1 MSIGGCYILVK
12 KDELENALSLS
23 NNLNAFVKDKEH
35 FTLEQAWDAIR
46 VLTIDYITNIFGETI
61 LDCHIGETCF
71 YINSEEI
78 NLMQIEF
85 NNISE
90 DVLKEVYHSE
100 KYNREEFYYDNYYKD
115 DEESE
120 KELYDY
126 VIFLK
131 NFIQKINT
139 QEYNLLFYIN

>member
-12 KDELENALSLS
+12 KDDLEKALLCS
-23 NNLNAFVKDKEH
+23 NNLNTFVKDKEH

-46 VLTIDYITNIFGETI
+46 VLTKDYISNIFGEKI

-71 YINSEEI
+71 HIDSDEI
-78 NLMQIEF
+78 ELMQMEF
-85 NNISE
+85 NNINE
-90 DVLKEVYHSE
+90 DLLKKVYHSE
-100 KYNREEFYYDNYYKD
+100 EYNNEEFYYDNYYKD

-126 VIFLK
+126 IIFLK
-131 NFIQKINT
+131 SFIQKINT
-139 QEYNLLFYIN
+139 KEYNLLFYIN